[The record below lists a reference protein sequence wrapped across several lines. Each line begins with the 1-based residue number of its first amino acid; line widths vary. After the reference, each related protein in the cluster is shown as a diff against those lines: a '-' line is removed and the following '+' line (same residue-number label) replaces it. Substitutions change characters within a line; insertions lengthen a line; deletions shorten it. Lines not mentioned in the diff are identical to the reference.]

1 MKKFI
6 ITGPTKGVNGQVLIS
21 GAKNSC
27 LPLMASSILFEKK
40 ILLKNVPFVEDVFT
54 MVKLLRSLGSK
65 IKYSITKKTLQ
76 INNNKKHKLFVP
88 YNLVSTMRAGVLTM
102 GPLLGRYQNKKI
114 SIARSGGCSLGVRD
128 INYHLSGF
136 ETLKAKNTLKKGYVL
151 INSTNGLIGSS
162 YRFPEISVTGTSNLI
177 MAAVLAKGKQ
187 ILKNISIEP
196 EVIDLIHFLNK
207 SGAKIKFLKQ
217 RSIEIE
223 GVKKLIEGEHEIIG
237 DRIEAFSYLCVGAI
251 TRGKI
256 LVKNINPAFLKTELR
271 VLKNI
276 GFKIKTFKNAIQLYS
291 RKKLY
296 PIKVRTGPFP
306 NYATDNMPIILALM
320 TTIKG
325 KSFIEETIFSNRYM
339 AAPELS
345 RMGAKIKIKK
355 NKATIIGQKSLYAA
369 DCISSDLRTTF
380 SIILGALSAQGT
392 SQIQRI
398 YHGLRGYYN
407 LQNKLKKLGIK
418 IKTMA

>member
-1 MKKFI
+1 
-6 ITGPTKGVNGQVLIS
+6 
-21 GAKNSC
+21 
-27 LPLMASSILFEKK
+27 
-40 ILLKNVPFVEDVFT
+40 
-54 MVKLLRSLGSK
+54 
-65 IKYSITKKTLQ
+65 
-76 INNNKKHKLFVP
+76 
-88 YNLVSTMRAGVLTM
+88 MRAGVLTM

-276 GFKIKTFKNAIQLYS
+276 GFKIKTFKNTIQLYS

-306 NYATDNMPIILALM
+306 NYTGTDDN
-320 TTIKG
+320 
-325 KSFIEETIFSNRYM
+325 N
-339 AAPELS
+339 
-345 RMGAKIKIKK
+345 
-355 NKATIIGQKSLYAA
+355 
-369 DCISSDLRTTF
+369 
-380 SIILGALSAQGT
+380 
-392 SQIQRI
+392 QRKEF
-398 YHGLRGYYN
+398 YRRN
-407 LQNKLKKLGIK
+407 NFFK
-418 IKTMA
+418 